1 MYDDVEQPGSTSSS
15 GNTPELDAWKQR
27 LRQQFESWLE
37 GIEHL
42 PETQEQRDAPDLYS
56 LYEELTALRNETRQG
71 NRKSADVFSRL
82 GESLGRFEDEIR
94 RLREQLSRS
103 EAAQDSKAALSRSY
117 SLALV
122 ELVDRMHR
130 LGAALERPPRPGRFG
145 FLSLNG
151 PWRKAWAN
159 WQQGFSILVTHFEQ
173 SVEQAG
179 IQRMNTVGET
189 FDPVTMLAVATIAPD
204 GRPPNVV
211 VEEVA
216 PGYRW
221 RDEVLRP
228 AEVKITK
235 SKS

>member
-42 PETQEQRDAPDLYS
+42 PETQEQTDAPDLYS

-82 GESLGRFEDEIR
+82 GESLDRFEDEIR

-103 EAAQDSKAALSRSY
+103 EAAQGSKAALPRSY
-117 SLALV
+117 FLALV

-130 LGAALERPPRPGRFG
+130 LGAALERPPRPGRFA
-145 FLSLNG
+145 FLSPDG

-159 WQQGFSILVTHFEQ
+159 WKQGFSILVTHFEQ
-173 SVEQAG
+173 LVEQAG